1 MSQERDLQCIS
12 AKKWTKYGSRLHN
25 MSLPRPKVSKSYQV
39 HSFYPIRRIRYQK
52 MSQEETKFMQH
63 QTPTFVSLI
72 PMPSSLTSRAR
83 GRNLHP
89 PLIPKFRF
97 LGSQLSP
104 SPSLLRHRLR
114 LGCLP
119 SRITTVSEFN
129 LMASDLRGIKA
140 IAESPSLALA
150 RKPV

>member
-1 MSQERDLQCIS
+1 M
-12 AKKWTKYGSRLHN
+12 
-25 MSLPRPKVSKSYQV
+25 
-39 HSFYPIRRIRYQK
+39 YQK

-89 PLIPKFRF
+89 PLIPTFRF
-97 LGSQLSP
+97 LGSQLSL
-104 SPSLLRHRLR
+104 LLRRRLR

-119 SRITTVSEFN
+119 PRITTVSEFN